1 MKTYLK
7 DFEIEKLINLLAIE
21 THFKK
26 IIKLKK
32 QSYIL
37 TPHKRKTTIFDFYSS
52 KIYNN
57 HFYKNNIS
65 RQEF

>member
-26 IIKLKK
+26 MKRIDLMILPQFNKK
-32 QSYIL
+32 FL
-37 TPHKRKTTIFDFYSS
+37 TL
-52 KIYNN
+52 
-57 HFYKNNIS
+57 
-65 RQEF
+65 